1 MKKGTVLSGSAAEI
15 STKKR
20 QFSRTAV
27 GFPIRFDLNAHSQGI
42 SEVFPSWVGAR
53 HACTY
58 VYAHGID
65 DYQSE
70 ELPYLCLQSP
80 CVLPSI
86 RLYTP
91 CEPQFLSYLAAS
103 FVLSLSSLSAQV
115 VRGCWL
121 AFAEESQSSSHRPP
135 LFLLACSLS
144 CASLLTVF
152 ISWFAPGSLK
162 VHLGMT
168 CSRPILMP
176 NSFNARSGL
185 VPGSLVV

>member
-1 MKKGTVLSGSAAEI
+1 MKKTSVLSGSAAEI

-27 GFPIRFDLNAHSQGI
+27 GFPIRYDLRALAEGI

-53 HACTY
+53 CACIY
-58 VYAHGID
+58 VYAHEIGLGL
-65 DYQSE
+65 SE
-70 ELPYLCLQSP
+70 ELPYSCLQSP

-91 CEPQFLSYLAAS
+91 CEPQFLSYLCAS
-103 FVLSLSSLSAQV
+103 FVHTLSSLSAQV

-121 AFAEESQSSSHRPP
+121 AFAVESHSSSRRTPF
-135 LFLLACSLS
+135 LLLACSLS
-144 CASLLTVF
+144 RAHVITIFS
-152 ISWFAPGSLK
+152 SWFASGSLR

-176 NSFNARSGL
+176 NSFNAHS
-185 VPGSLVV
+185 

>member
-1 MKKGTVLSGSAAEI
+1 MKKTSVLSGSAAEI
-15 STKKR
+15 SAKKR

-27 GFPIRFDLNAHSQGI
+27 GFPIRYDLRALYKGVSG
-42 SEVFPSWVGAR
+42 VFPSWVGAR
-53 HACTY
+53 CACIY
-58 VYAHGID
+58 VYAHET
-65 DYQSE
+65 DYNQSE

-91 CEPQFLSYLAAS
+91 CEPQFLTYLCAS
-103 FVLSLSSLSAQV
+103 FVHALSSLSAQV

-121 AFAEESQSSSHRPP
+121 AFAVESHSSSHRPP
-135 LFLLACSLS
+135 FLLLACSLS
-144 CASLLTVF
+144 RALVLTIFSL
-152 ISWFAPGSLK
+152 WFASGSLR

-176 NSFNARSGL
+176 NSFNAHS
-185 VPGSLVV
+185 